1 MSDIAKF
8 AGVMMTLMMTGLV
21 GYAGVTIINAIQR
34 RSKRIDLEVH
44 PGEIEEIRAQL
55 AELEPLRA
63 RVSELEDRLDF
74 TERLL
79 ARQQETP
86 RIEGGAPS
94 AR

>member
-1 MSDIAKF
+1 MSEIGKF
-8 AGVMMTLMMTGLV
+8 AAVMITLMMTGLV
-21 GYAGVTIINAIQR
+21 GYAGVTIINAFQR
-34 RSKRIDLEVH
+34 RTRRPELDVH

-79 ARQQETP
+79 ARHQEPP

-94 AR
+94 AL